1 MDPGRGVRRHP
12 LVVFLA
18 AAFAA
23 KLIVVLQL
31 RDHPLLQGD
40 ALDTA
45 VYAQLARAA
54 VAGNWTLGPGL
65 YLVSPLYI
73 YFLAAILASTHS
85 FTAARVLQILLGTA
99 AIGCIFVAAREWFGR
114 RAAWFAAI
122 LAALTGL
129 FTFYEILL
137 LPSALDPFLTAAALA
152 ALALAFSRD
161 APRKPRASSGWFV
174 AAGFA
179 FGAQGLNSPTVL
191 MPALVMVVLLA
202 VYHLR
207 QAVDAKASSR
217 VSRLRPAL
225 CMAGGLALALGPVT
239 VRNIVVAG
247 YWSPVSSP
255 AGVNF
260 YIGNNAE
267 ADGTYHSVPG
277 VTADIQRQDEDARR
291 IAEQNTGRTLD
302 DREVSA
308 YFYGLGWSWMR
319 LHPGDA
325 VRLFARKL
333 RYIFNPAHISPTFSY
348 PFFAYDAQT
357 LLALLIVGP
366 SLLLPFGLVG
376 LAGGIARASG
386 RRAEYLIWLSF
397 VPIYALSVAVFF
409 VTERYRLPLLVPL
422 CVGAGGTLDYALD
435 AIEYRRVRVLADGIG
450 LAALLGL
457 AFLTNRPM
465 NADDGRAEERTS
477 MAEALVARER
487 FDEAEHWATEAERIH
502 PHPGLVHFRVGRLL
516 LAHNRPGAAL
526 NHFQR
531 ARQIDPTVP
540 VADYAIGQALLDA
553 NRPKE
558 AIPHL
563 EAALKAGVQANLAGF
578 DLARARAAI
587 GDRAGALQVLQSL
600 KPENPDDLQGWTML
614 GELARQL
621 DAASLAAAFFGQA
634 VRVSPRA
641 PKVRQ
646 DLGHALAMMGR
657 YPEAVV
663 QFEQAVALDSSD
675 PAAHLNLA
683 IVYAEAGRRIDARK
697 QAQEALRLKPDYD
710 QARQFLGKLK

>member
-1 MDPGRGVRRHP
+1 M
-12 LVVFLA
+12 
-18 AAFAA
+18 
-23 KLIVVLQL
+23 IVVLQL

-45 VYAQLARAA
+45 VYTDLARAA
-54 VAGNWTLGPGL
+54 VAGNWSLGPGL

-73 YFLAAILASTHS
+73 YFLAAILAPTHS
-85 FTAARVLQILLGTA
+85 FTAARVVQILLGTA
-99 AIGCIFVAAREWFGR
+99 AIGCIFVAAREWFGP

-129 FTFYEILL
+129 FTFYEVLL
-137 LPSALDPFLTAAALA
+137 LPAALDPFLTAAGLA
-152 ALALAFSRD
+152 ALALAFARGSQHKLRV
-161 APRKPRASSGWFV
+161 SSAWFV
-174 AAGFA
+174 AAGFT

-202 VYHLR
+202 VYHFR
-207 QAVDAKASSR
+207 KTADVKASGR
-217 VSRLRPAL
+217 LSRLRPAL
-225 CMAGGLALALGPVT
+225 SMAAGLALALGPVT
-239 VRNIVVAG
+239 VRNIMVAG

-277 VTADIQRQDEDARR
+277 ITADIQRQDADARR

-308 YFYGLGWSWMR
+308 YFYGIGWSWIQ
-319 LHPGDA
+319 LHTSDA
-325 VRLFARKL
+325 AKLFARKL

-348 PFFAYDAQT
+348 PFFAYDAET
-357 LLALLIVGP
+357 LLALLVVGP
-366 SLLLPFGLVG
+366 SLLLPFGIVG
-376 LAGGIARASG
+376 LIGGIARASE

-422 CVGAGGTLDYALD
+422 CIGAGGALDYALD
-435 AIEYRRVRVLADGIG
+435 AIENRRFRVLEDGAG
-450 LAALLGL
+450 LVALIGL

-465 NADDGRAEERTS
+465 KADDGRAEERTK
-477 MAEALVARER
+477 MAEALVEREQ
-487 FDEAEHWATEAERIH
+487 FDEAEHWVTEAERIQ
-502 PHPGLVHFRVGRLL
+502 PHPGLVHFRVGQLL
-516 LAHNRPGAAL
+516 LVHNKPGAAL

-531 ARQIDPTVP
+531 ALQIDPSVH
-540 VADYAIGQALLDA
+540 VADYAIGQALLGA

-563 EAALKAGVQANLAGF
+563 EAALKAGVQADLAGF
-578 DLARARAAI
+578 ELARARAAI
-587 GDRAGALQVLQSL
+587 GDKAGALLVLQSL

-634 VRVSPRA
+634 VRVSPRT
-641 PKVRQ
+641 PRVRQ

-657 YPEAVV
+657 YPEAIV

-683 IVYAEAGRRIDARK
+683 VAYAEAGRKMDARK
-697 QAQEALRLKPDYD
+697 QAQEALRLEPDYD
-710 QARQFLGKLK
+710 LARQFIRKLK

>member
-1 MDPGRGVRRHP
+1 VRRHP
-12 LVVFLA
+12 LVIFLA

-31 RDHPLLQGD
+31 QDHPLLQGD

-45 VYAQLARAA
+45 VYTHLARAA
-54 VAGNWTLGPGL
+54 VAGNWSLGPGL

-73 YFLAAILASTHS
+73 YFLAAILALTHS
-85 FTAARVLQILLGTA
+85 FTAARVVQILLGTA
-99 AIGCIFVAAREWFGR
+99 AIGCIFVAAREWFGP

-129 FTFYEILL
+129 FTFYEVLL
-137 LPSALDPFLTAAALA
+137 LPAALNPFLTAAGLA
-152 ALALAFSRD
+152 ALALAFSRGSQ
-161 APRKPRASSGWFV
+161 RRPRASSGWFA

-202 VYHLR
+202 AYHLR
-207 QAVDAKASSR
+207 KTADAKASGR
-217 VSRLRPAL
+217 LSRLRPAL
-225 CMAGGLALALGPVT
+225 SMAAGLALALGPVT
-239 VRNIVVAG
+239 VRNIMVAG

-277 VTADIQRQDEDARR
+277 ITADVQRQDADARR

-308 YFYGLGWSWMR
+308 YFYGIGWSWIQ
-319 LHPGDA
+319 LHTGDA
-325 VRLFARKL
+325 AKLFARKL
-333 RYIFNPAHISPTFSY
+333 LYIFNPAHISPTFSY

-357 LLALLIVGP
+357 LLALLVVGP
-366 SLLLPFGLVG
+366 SLLLPFGIVG
-376 LAGGIARASG
+376 LAGGIWRASE
-386 RRAEYLIWLSF
+386 RRAEFLIWLSF

-422 CVGAGGTLDYALD
+422 CIGAGGALDYALD
-435 AIEYRRVRVLADGIG
+435 AIENRRFRLLADGVG
-450 LAALLGL
+450 LVALIGL

-465 NADDGRAEERTS
+465 KADDGRAEERTK
-477 MAEALVARER
+477 MAEALVESEQ
-487 FDEAEHWATEAERIH
+487 FDEAEHWVTEAERIH
-502 PHPGLVHFRVGRLL
+502 PHPGLVHFRVGQLL
-516 LAHNRPGAAL
+516 LVHNKPGAAL

-531 ARQIDPTVP
+531 ALQIDPSVH
-540 VADYAIGQALLDA
+540 VADYAIGQALLGA

-563 EAALKAGVQANLAGF
+563 EAALKAGVQADLAGF
-578 DLARARAAI
+578 ELARARAAI
-587 GDRAGALQVLQSL
+587 GDKAGALQVLQSL
-600 KPENPDDLQGWTML
+600 KPEDPNDLQGWTML

-634 VRVSPRA
+634 VRVSPRT

-657 YPEAVV
+657 YPEAIV

-683 IVYAEAGRRIDARK
+683 VAYAEAGRRMDARK